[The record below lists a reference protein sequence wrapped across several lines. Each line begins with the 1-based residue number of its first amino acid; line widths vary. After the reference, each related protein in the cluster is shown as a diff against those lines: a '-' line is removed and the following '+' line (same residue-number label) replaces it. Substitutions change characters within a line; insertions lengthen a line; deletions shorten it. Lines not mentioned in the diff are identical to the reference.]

1 MIVEGGVA
9 SDTFCRSRLL
19 RDSLAHDDERR
30 PVGRIRLGRLG
41 LLDQLLAMGMAVVS

>member
-9 SDTFCRSRLL
+9 SDTFFRSRLL